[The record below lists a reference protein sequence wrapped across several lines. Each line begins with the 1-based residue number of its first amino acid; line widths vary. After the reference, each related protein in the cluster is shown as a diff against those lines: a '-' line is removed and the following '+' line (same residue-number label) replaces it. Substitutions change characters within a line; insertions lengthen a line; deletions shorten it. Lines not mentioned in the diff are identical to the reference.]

1 MQVQVNQL
9 SPVLVE
15 FDVEIAAERVA
26 LELEKAF
33 GLLSKS
39 AKVKGFRP
47 GKAPRAII
55 NQVFGARVAADV
67 AQRLVDETFPRAVTE
82 KNVQPI
88 TTPAFEPQRLV
99 KDQPFLYKARFEVI
113 PQISEVNYSGLEAK
127 RPQLK
132 VEESAVDDAVER
144 LRREHSTLEVP
155 KEARPAKDGDV
166 VTIDFVVMVGGGREV
181 KDAGAQDFQ
190 AELGSGSL
198 IKEIEQGLLGKE
210 VGSKASIEVPLSE
223 QHPHPKLRG
232 KTATFQVTVNDI
244 KERVLPVADDEFAKD
259 VGAFETLSDLK
270 KSLRAR
276 LELQLKEQS
285 DTSVAEQLVQA
296 LANANSVPVPPSLVE
311 RQSQLTEQEIL
322 NRARSE
328 GQQASRV
335 GPELRAQI
343 HADSEMKVRAGL
355 LMAEI
360 AKKESI
366 KIGDA
371 EFEEGLTE
379 LATQTGKNLA
389 KLRVEYRDA
398 RKREMLLGMILENK
412 VLDIIEQKAKIVDE

>member
-33 GLLSKS
+33 SLLSKS

-127 RPQLK
+127 RPLLK
-132 VEESAVDDAVER
+132 VEEQAVDEAVDR
-144 LRREHSTLEVP
+144 LRREHSTLEIP

-166 VTIDFVVMVGGGREV
+166 VTIDFVVTAGGREV

-190 AELGSGSL
+190 VELGSGSL

-210 VGSKASIEVPLSE
+210 AGSQANIDVPLSE

-232 KTATFQVTVNDI
+232 KTATFLVTVKDI
-244 KERVLPVADDEFAKD
+244 KERVLPAADDEFAKD

-270 KSLRAR
+270 KSLRER
-276 LELQLKEQS
+276 LEAQLKEQS

-343 HADSEMKVRAGL
+343 QADSEMKVRAGL

>member
-47 GKAPRAII
+47 GKAPRAVI

-88 TTPAFEPQRLV
+88 TSPAFEPQKLV

-113 PQISEVNYSGLEAK
+113 PQISEVNYAGLEAK

-132 VEESAVDDAVER
+132 VEEQAVDEAVER
-144 LRREHSTLEVP
+144 LRREHSTLELA

-166 VTIDFVVMVGGGREV
+166 VTIDFVVMAGGREV

-190 AELGSGSL
+190 VELGSGSL

-210 VGSKASIEVPLSE
+210 VGSKSNIDVPLSE

-232 KTATFQVTVNDI
+232 KTATFQVTVKDI
-244 KERVLPVADDEFAKD
+244 KERILPTADDEFAKD

-270 KSLRAR
+270 KSLRER
-276 LELQLKEQS
+276 LEAQLKEQS

-343 HADSEMKVRAGL
+343 QADSEMKVRAGL

-360 AKKESI
+360 AKQESI

>member
-33 GLLSKS
+33 SLLSKS

-67 AQRLVDETFPRAVTE
+67 AQRLVDETFPRAVSE

-99 KDQPFLYKARFEVI
+99 KDQPFLYKVRFEVI

-127 RPQLK
+127 RPLLK
-132 VEESAVDDAVER
+132 VEEQAVDEAVDR

-166 VTIDFVVMVGGGREV
+166 VTIDFVVTAGGREV

-190 AELGSGSL
+190 VELGSGSL

-210 VGSKASIEVPLSE
+210 VASQVNIDVLLSE

-232 KTATFQVTVNDI
+232 KTATFQVTVKDI
-244 KERVLPVADDEFAKD
+244 KERVLPTADDEFAKD
-259 VGAFETLSDLK
+259 VGAFETLFDLK
-270 KSLRAR
+270 KSLRER
-276 LELQLKEQS
+276 LEVQLKEQS

-343 HADSEMKVRAGL
+343 QADSEMKVRAGL

>member
-1 MQVQVNQL
+1 MT
-9 SPVLVE
+9 
-15 FDVEIAAERVA
+15 
-26 LELEKAF
+26 
-33 GLLSKS
+33 
-39 AKVKGFRP
+39 VK
-47 GKAPRAII
+47 
-55 NQVFGARVAADV
+55 
-67 AQRLVDETFPRAVTE
+67 
-82 KNVQPI
+82 
-88 TTPAFEPQRLV
+88 
-99 KDQPFLYKARFEVI
+99 
-113 PQISEVNYSGLEAK
+113 
-127 RPQLK
+127 
-132 VEESAVDDAVER
+132 
-144 LRREHSTLEVP
+144 
-155 KEARPAKDGDV
+155 
-166 VTIDFVVMVGGGREV
+166 
-181 KDAGAQDFQ
+181 
-190 AELGSGSL
+190 
-198 IKEIEQGLLGKE
+198 
-210 VGSKASIEVPLSE
+210 
-223 QHPHPKLRG
+223 
-232 KTATFQVTVNDI
+232 DI
-244 KERVLPVADDEFAKD
+244 KERVLPAADDEFAKD

-270 KSLRAR
+270 KSLRER
-276 LELQLKEQS
+276 LEAQLKEQS

-343 HADSEMKVRAGL
+343 QADSEMKVRAGL